1 MNMKW
6 EETMKN
12 EDLITILS
20 LAYLLA
26 MLNIILMS
34 VVSAFPFQLLP
45 NGTLIDLNG
54 TEINGTPVDFVLFND
69 TIYII
74 PKNFTNQTI
83 IYNITNVENITY
95 VNQTCI
101 NCSNYYNE
109 TINNTYYINEYGY
122 NKSELNDVFLK
133 ISDYNSW
140 KDGLNYATL
149 DELNNSVSETKEIS
163 TIWLWLS
170 VLGLFLIEVAIIG
183 FIVYMTRA
191 E

>member
-1 MNMKW
+1 
-6 EETMKN
+6 MKN